1 MKLNRKGY
9 MLVEIVISFV
19 LAMGIAY
26 YLLNLTY
33 KFKNMNED
41 IYESSL
47 FMKDKIVITKNIMND
62 LDRGIITGITP
73 SSDNK
78 QIDFKIQMNENNQ
91 EESRRLTIKDKT
103 ITYGKIEG
111 ENFNTNDKSYY
122 QKTIDDFLTIK
133 KIEVSDEIT
142 ENNYITMKIE
152 IESIYDDENYDIKLF
167 AQKG

>member
-1 MKLNRKGY
+1 MKLNKKGY
-9 MLVEIVISFV
+9 MLVEIIISFV

-33 KFKNMNED
+33 KFKNMDED
-41 IYESSL
+41 IYRSSL
-47 FMKDKIVITKNIMND
+47 FTKDKIVITKNIMND

-103 ITYGKIEG
+103 ITYGKPLANG
-111 ENFNTNDKSYY
+111 GFDTNDKSYY
-122 QKTIDDFLTIK
+122 KKTIDDFLTIK
-133 KIEVSDEIT
+133 TIDIDDSKS
-142 ENNYITMKIE
+142 NYITIRIP
-152 IESIYDDENYDIKLF
+152 IESIYDNENYDIKLF